1 MRKDKELSDLR
12 DEIKNQNNRF
22 NLKIQVLES
31 ELKEKNQKI
40 QNLEQQK
47 NIYVELNQQE
57 Q

>member
-47 NIYVELNQQE
+47 NIYVELNQ
-57 Q
+57 